1 MNYFEAFIL
10 ALVEGLTEFLPVSST
25 GHMIIASSIFGI
37 AANPFVK
44 TFTVVIQLGAILSV
58 VWEYRAKF
66 LHVKSIDFY
75 KNLII
80 GFIPAAI
87 IGFLLNDLIEQALES
102 VMVVAINL
110 IVGGIILLFVDKWFA
125 QANKAESEFGPKKA
139 VLVGLAQCIAMLP
152 GVSRSAA
159 TILGSLA
166 QGFNKKTAAE
176 YSFFLA
182 VPTMAAATAYALL
195 KAFKKGHIHSD
206 DFSILIFGNIVAFIV
221 AWFAIR
227 SFIGIVTKYGFV
239 WFGWYRIIVGGIILA
254 VLLSGAQMH
263 II

>member
-1 MNYFEAFIL
+1 MSFFEAFIL

-25 GHMIIASSIFGI
+25 GHMIIVSSIFGI
-37 AANPFVK
+37 ASNPFVK
-44 TFTVVIQLGAILSV
+44 TFTVAIQFGAILSV
-58 VWEYRAKF
+58 IWEYRHRF
-66 LHVKSIDFY
+66 LNIHSLQFF

-80 GFIPAAI
+80 GFIPAAV

-110 IVGGIILLFVDKWFA
+110 ILGGIVLLFVDQWFKNA
-125 QANKAESEFGPKKA
+125 TKTEDSFGPKNA
-139 VLVGLAQCIAMLP
+139 FLVGLAQCVAMLP

-182 VPTMAAATAYALL
+182 VPTMAAATAYSLL

-206 DFSILIFGNIVAFIV
+206 DMSILIFGNIIAFVV
-221 AWFAIR
+221 AWLAIR
-227 SFIGIVTKYGFV
+227 SFIGIVTKYGFA
-239 WFGWYRIIVGGIILA
+239 WFGWYRIVLGAIILTI
-254 VLLSGAQMH
+254 LLSGHQME
-263 II
+263 IL